1 MDIPLIF
8 LPRHASFHFFLLQLF
23 NLLTLKKTNLWEDE
37 EDLISLQGEQ
47 KEYEHGT
54 DSQTT
59 T

>member
-8 LPRHASFHFFLLQLF
+8 LPRHASFHFFASIIQSPYLEK
-23 NLLTLKKTNLWEDE
+23 NK
-37 EDLISLQGEQ
+37 SLQGEQ